1 MVAGAGERPVGS
13 RLFPCGGGRSVKSLL
28 RDETE
33 RSGVL
38 GCRGLAS
45 GPRGSE
51 AFAAPEEAKGLL
63 LRVAS
68 HCCTRAAAPG
78 RVPRPG
84 GVGQDAQ

>member
-1 MVAGAGERPVGS
+1 MWGREKRKIASQRRDGEGWGAGLP
-13 RLFPCGGGRSVKSLL
+13 
-28 RDETE
+28 
-33 RSGVL
+33 

-51 AFAAPEEAKGLL
+51 ALAAPEEAKGLL
-63 LRVAS
+63 LRIAS